1 MTTATRAKT
10 PATGAARKSSTAQ
23 STKAKA
29 STPAQA
35 SSNAAAA
42 GKNTGRMTKVAAG
55 KSASTSPKPV
65 AHKVVAKKAGAA
77 SKPVANGK
85 AGSTTAAARPA
96 RIPPLASLPGH
107 YIRRLQQIAV
117 ALFLEET
124 EAHNITPVQYAALSA
139 AKRQPGMDQRTL
151 ASSIGF
157 DTSTIGGVI
166 DRLER
171 RGLIERQASE
181 SDRRVRLLV
190 VTPAG
195 AELMQ
200 QLTRPVMKAQQRIL
214 APLSAG
220 QRAEFIAMLTT
231 LVEGN
236 NDVSRAPRED
246 S

>member
-1 MTTATRAKT
+1 MTTATRVKS
-10 PATGAARKSSTAQ
+10 PATGAARKSTAK
-23 STKAKA
+23 SATTKVKA
-29 STPAQA
+29 SITPAA
-35 SSNAAAA
+35 NGAVKPAA
-42 GKNTGRMTKVAAG
+42 KV
-55 KSASTSPKPV
+55 
-65 AHKVVAKKAGAA
+65 KAGA
-77 SKPVANGK
+77 KPAP
-85 AGSTTAAARPA
+85 RPA

-124 EAHNITPVQYAALSA
+124 EVHNITPVQYAALSA

-190 VTPAG
+190 VTTAG
-195 AELMQ
+195 AELLQ
-200 QLTRPVMKAQQRIL
+200 QLTKPVMKSQQRIL
-214 APLSAG
+214 APLPAK

-236 NDVSRAPRED
+236 NEVSRAPRED